1 MQAACPVA
9 TTKVLKEMSLQA
21 SDVSYWRVV
30 KKKGELISKLTGS
43 VEGHAKL
50 LEKDGL
56 IINYSKKTPVV
67 KNYES
72 YVVDVT

>member
-1 MQAACPVA
+1 MG
-9 TTKVLKEMSLQA
+9 
-21 SDVSYWRVV
+21 VV
-30 KKKGELISKLTGS
+30 NDGVWCLDLNELGCR